1 MTTVLH
7 NSTTPSVSVTAASG
21 NDQPQ
26 LVATIVPDE
35 QRISF
40 WPQHFGLIPQWVALE
55 PRVFG
60 WMDRL
65 CEDYCG
71 GIWNLYTLNNG
82 GAFMAPEPDDDDD
95 ETWVLFNAMNGIR
108 HILAVRKS
116 ALLQIDTLIRQLA
129 EISVLTES
137 IGGKTARDWAMKQD
151 FRCGCWLMEKPETAM
166 KAITRNLDR
175 EIWRGLMQRSGMLSL
190 MDAQARDTWYRSL
203 EYDNF
208 PEISEANIWSTFEQ
222 LHQNKDDV
230 FERGVINVFR
240 VLSWNYKTN
249 SPCKFG
255 SKIIVNNLVR
265 WDRWGFHLNSG
276 QQADRLT
283 DLERML
289 HLFSGKPIPD
299 NRENITIHL
308 DEHIQSVQGKEDY
321 EDEMFSIRYFKKGSA
336 YITFRKSEL
345 VDRLNDII
353 AEHYPDMLSV

>member
-1 MTTVLH
+1 MSNITISHPEVVTGHTDVIC
-7 NSTTPSVSVTAASG
+7 STS
-21 NDQPQ
+21 
-26 LVATIVPDE
+26 
-35 QRISF
+35 
-40 WPQHFGLIPQWVALE
+40 
-55 PRVFG
+55 
-60 WMDRL
+60 
-65 CEDYCG
+65 
-71 GIWNLYTLNNG
+71 
-82 GAFMAPEPDDDDD
+82 
-95 ETWVLFNAMNGIR
+95 IR

-116 ALLQIDTLIRQLA
+116 TLLQIDTLIRQLA
-129 EISVLTES
+129 EISAMTES

-175 EIWRGLMQRSGMLSL
+175 ELWRDLMQRSGMLSL

-208 PEISEANIWSTFEQ
+208 PEICEANILSTFEQ
-222 LHQNKDDV
+222 LHQNKDEV

-240 VLSWNYKTN
+240 GLSWNYKTN
-249 SPCKFG
+249 CPCKFG

-265 WDRWGFHLNSG
+265 WDRWGVHLNNG
-276 QQADRLT
+276 PQADRLA

-308 DEHIQSVQGKEDY
+308 DDHIQSVQGKEDY

-336 YITFRKSEL
+336 HITFRKPEL

-353 AEHYPDMLSV
+353 ARHYPEALASTVNKSSKA